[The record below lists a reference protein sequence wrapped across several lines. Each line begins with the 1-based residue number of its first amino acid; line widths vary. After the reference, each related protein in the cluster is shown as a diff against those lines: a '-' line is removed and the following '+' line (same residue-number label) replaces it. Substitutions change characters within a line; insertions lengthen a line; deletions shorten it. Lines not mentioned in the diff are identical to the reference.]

1 MIFMNENNS
10 FINVNVI
17 NVVVFL
23 RLIKK
28 NYNYEIFNLKNI
40 KIF

>member
-1 MIFMNENNS
+1 MNENNS